1 MGGWQTK
8 SLRKR
13 IWRVVCSYKCAEAS
27 GQDRG
32 VTLAT
37 PKSSSPLQ
45 AIEKKQLKS
54 SLIRVFG
61 VPICDGHPFGG
72 NGKLL
77 GNSPA
82 KLELAGGTLWRQE
95 LHLSKEKQL
104 EITGPKRLGLKSRMN
119 QPQDN
124 TRPATRTGAAS
135 ELAAVPVVMEAR
147 SLKKIYGSGAKTL
160 AVLSDANLTLRQGE
174 MVAIVA
180 PSGAGKS
187 TLLHLLAALDTPTS
201 GTVYFANKPVETN
214 DDIALAE
221 FRNRAVGFLWQRHQ
235 LLPDF
240 TAAENVA
247 MPLLLRGEDFTSALG
262 MARKWLAEVGLE
274 NRADHRAGELS
285 GGEQQRVAIARALV
299 TGPTVLLADEPTG
312 DLDEQNAW
320 AVFELLERLH
330 RTHRLTSLIATHNL
344 ALAARCDRIL
354 GLEHGVLQTRGA
366 AALASEAPGGEA
378 R

>member
-1 MGGWQTK
+1 MTQPEDNAHQ
-8 SLRKR
+8 
-13 IWRVVCSYKCAEAS
+13 VVGRSASTAQVEAS
-27 GQDRG
+27 
-32 VTLAT
+32 
-37 PKSSSPLQ
+37 
-45 AIEKKQLKS
+45 
-54 SLIRVFG
+54 
-61 VPICDGHPFGG
+61 
-72 NGKLL
+72 
-77 GNSPA
+77 
-82 KLELAGGTLWRQE
+82 
-95 LHLSKEKQL
+95 
-104 EITGPKRLGLKSRMN
+104 
-119 QPQDN
+119 
-124 TRPATRTGAAS
+124 
-135 ELAAVPVVMEAR
+135 VVMEAR
-147 SLKKIYGSGAKTL
+147 SLKKIYGSGEKSL
-160 AVLSDANLTLRQGE
+160 QVLSDANLSLQQGE

-201 GTVYFANKPVETN
+201 GTVYFANKAIETN
-214 DDIALAE
+214 DDTAIAE

-247 MPLLLRGEDFTSALG
+247 MPLLLRGENFASALG
-262 MARKWLAEVGLE
+262 TARKWIAEVGLE

-299 TGPTVLLADEPTG
+299 TGPSVLLADEPTG

-366 AALASEAPGGEA
+366 AASASGAPGGEA
-378 R
+378 S